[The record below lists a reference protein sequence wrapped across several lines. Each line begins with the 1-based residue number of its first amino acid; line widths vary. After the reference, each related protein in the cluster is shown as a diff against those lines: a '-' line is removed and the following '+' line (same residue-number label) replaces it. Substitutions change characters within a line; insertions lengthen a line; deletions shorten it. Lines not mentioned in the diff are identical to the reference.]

1 MHVAFIACDHG
12 LGHVRRCYL
21 VALALAKRKV
31 QVDILCPP
39 EKFEAIRRVLP
50 KNPNIRNLE
59 FATETSREGI
69 LRWKGPG
76 RLFGKNRSILSAYD
90 RVVSDNL
97 PEVLEA
103 RHDAILSGHF
113 LWHNVFEKTPQ
124 KYKEYV
130 RNLIR
135 QHKPVVIS
143 SSLFAC
149 EEIKKMPGF
158 RPTGLYAFSSGKF
171 AEMRLVKNRRA
182 LLLAGGSAGL
192 AASVLEKMIPPL
204 LELGRQVKAK
214 VFLDPSLACR
224 ISAPGNKSAFP
235 LGYVEKADYKQSM
248 YRQIRFGL
256 IRPGVGTLTDLLSH
270 GAMPVCIYEPNNSEM
285 IFNAT
290 AVAKAELGL
299 DWMQKNEFTSAE
311 LALRNAWDLA
321 PDFHQRIAEIN
332 FSGAEEAALTILES

>member
-1 MHVAFIACDHG
+1 
-12 LGHVRRCYL
+12 
-21 VALALAKRKV
+21 VALALAKRNV

-39 EKFEAIRRVLP
+39 EKFETIRRVLP
-50 KNPNIRNLE
+50 KDPNIRNLK

-76 RLFGKNRSILSAYD
+76 RLFGKNQSILSAYD

-113 LWHNVFEKTPQ
+113 LWHNVFEETPQ

-130 RNLIR
+130 RDLIQ

-149 EEIKKMPGF
+149 EEIKKIPRF
-158 RPTGLYAFSSGKF
+158 RPTGLYAFSSTEF
-171 AEMRLVKNRRA
+171 AEVQPVRNRRA
-182 LLLAGGSAGL
+182 LLLAGGSTGL
-192 AASVLEKMIPPL
+192 AASMLEKMIPPL
-204 LELGRQVKAK
+204 LELGRHVKAK

-224 ISAPGNKSAFP
+224 MSPPGNNSAFP
-235 LGYVEKADYKQSM
+235 VEHVEKADYKQSM

-256 IRPGVGTLTDLLSH
+256 VRPGVGTLTDLLFH

-285 IFNAT
+285 ILNAT
-290 AVAKAELGL
+290 ALAKAGLGL
-299 DWMQKNEFTSAE
+299 DWMQKNELTSAQ

-321 PDFHQRIAEIN
+321 PDFHQRIAKIN